1 MNLLEQQLNYPF
13 NDTLVGPGQTL
24 EVAPGIKW
32 VRMPLPFALDHINLW
47 LLKDAIMQQG
57 QLVTGWTLIDC
68 GIHQDKVKVLWE
80 QIFANELEG
89 LPILRV
95 IVTHMHP
102 DHIGLADW
110 ICQRFNAPLLM
121 SGLDYHVARLACQD
135 QTSFGGDGAALFF
148 YQHGIVSA
156 QDTEKIKARVHYY
169 SSLVPS
175 VPKQY
180 QRLLDSQKI
189 SIGLG
194 TEQSPTR
201 SWKLISGFGHAPE
214 HMALYCEISQILIS
228 GDMVLPRISTNVSV
242 YDSEPLAN
250 PLALFLDSI
259 DLFRA
264 CADSTLTLPSHGKPF
279 TGLVTRIQQLHDH
292 HQERLEELLVAC
304 QIKPLNAVEAIAVL
318 FKRELDFHQTTF
330 ALGEAV
336 AHLHYLWHK
345 GALERQQDAQGNIRF
360 SAIKNNASI
369 DLPSQI

>member
-13 NDTLVGPGQTL
+13 NDTLANPGQTL

-47 LLKDAIMQQG
+47 LLKDSVQKHG
-57 QLVTGWTLIDC
+57 QTVSGWTLIDC
-68 GIHQDKVKVLWE
+68 GIHQALQKELWE
-80 QIFANELEG
+80 QIFSNELDG

-148 YQHGIVSA
+148 YQHGIQSA
-156 QDTEKIKARVHYY
+156 SDIEKIKARVHYY

-180 QRLLDSQKI
+180 QRLLDGQTLT
-189 SIGLG
+189 IGDG
-194 TEQSPTR
+194 TDKSPQR
-201 SWKLISGFGHAPE
+201 QWKLMSGYGHAPE
-214 HMALYCEISQILIS
+214 HIALYCEASQILIS

-259 DLFRA
+259 DRFKI
-264 CADSTLTLPSHGKPF
+264 CATETLTLPSHGKPF
-279 TGLVTRIQQLHDH
+279 KGLHTRIDQLHQH
-292 HQERLEELLVAC
+292 HQERLDELLEAC
-304 QIKPLNAVEAIAVL
+304 KTKSYNALEAILVL

-330 ALGEAV
+330 ALGESV
-336 AHLHYLWHK
+336 AHLHYLWHA
-345 GALERQQDAQGNIRF
+345 GALNRTLDQAGNIRF
-360 SAIKNNASI
+360 EVG
-369 DLPSQI
+369 